1 MLSVSGHTPQQDLLR
16 TLRSHTLLFSGPEG
30 VGRRRVAQ
38 WYASFLN
45 CQQRDAVA
53 QPCGECSSCRLF
65 TTGSHPDYFEV
76 APQLLTTSGRLSRR
90 PEIRIAQLV
99 ARVGEDEPLSRWLES
114 PPTFNKRVG
123 VIDRAD
129 TLNRSAANAF
139 LKFLEEPPSH
149 AVIILIAP
157 SPQAVLATIASRS
170 TTVRFGTVLPESAN
184 SEAAH
189 PLARLGRMGDRVRQS
204 ENQAAADNLQE
215 AIRDYFQALPKGL
228 ELAFEAADVLEKLWT
243 NETTFDV
250 SEHVLAYA
258 SQYLPEHYYAVA
270 EAVQNFEE
278 ALAAYASAS
287 LAVQV
292 MTLNLRRGMT

>member
-1 MLSVSGHTPQQDLLR
+1 MPSVSGHTSQRDLLR

-38 WYASFLN
+38 WYASLLN
-45 CQQRDAVA
+45 CQREGKA
-53 QPCGECSSCRLF
+53 QLPCGECSSCRLF
-65 TTGSHPDYFEV
+65 ATQTHPDYFEV
-76 APQLLTTSGRLSRR
+76 APQLLTTTGRLSRR

-99 ARVGEDEPLSRWLES
+99 ARTGEDEPLSRWLES
-114 PPTFNKRVG
+114 PPTFSKRVG
-123 VIDRAD
+123 VIDQAN

-157 SPQAVLATIASRS
+157 SPQAVLPTIASRS
-170 TTVRFGTVLPESAN
+170 TIVRFGTVLESTSDSAQ
-184 SEAAH
+184 
-189 PLARLGRMGDRVRQS
+189 PLARLGRVGDQVRQA
-204 ENQAAADNLQE
+204 ENQEAADNLQD
-215 AIRDYFQALPKGL
+215 AIQNYFQALPKGL
-228 ELAFEAADVLEKLWT
+228 ELAFEAGDALEKLWT
-243 NETTFDV
+243 NETIFDV

-258 SQYLPEHYYAVA
+258 AQDLPEHYYAVA

-287 LAVQV
+287 LAMQV
-292 MTLNLRRGMT
+292 MTLDLRKEMV